1 MKLETIVTYIK
12 YNNISFLFPG
22 DMEEDE
28 SESYL
33 DKLPLKFSSEVR
45 ELLTY
50 NEDTAG
56 GIMEKAQR
64 DPGTP
69 GGNSVTGEDEQ
80 AINQKY
86 SLPRL

>member
-1 MKLETIVTYIK
+1 
-12 YNNISFLFPG
+12 
-22 DMEEDE
+22 
-28 SESYL
+28 
-33 DKLPLKFSSEVR
+33 
-45 ELLTY
+45 
-50 NEDTAG
+50 
-56 GIMEKAQR
+56 MEKAQR